1 MHTGS
6 SYVATGPRR
15 ISPQL
20 LTFIRNRYGF
30 EELNIYRLCPQCHS
44 VETKMMKKQHEMD
57 KDDMDVSDNELSGNS
72 SMDNEGENDDNE
84 EVDDGSDQ
92 NDDDDEPSEDE
103 MLLEA
108 TYREE
113 QAMEQLSAVFN
124 LLKIKQVHD
133 KLNTRSIR
141 SKIDE
146 VYIYLHG
153 LCDIIEGKSVQA
165 NNPNP
170 HELLVQESNDLL
182 TGLKNLFNE
191 SDASEQV
198 RLLTIAPKKW
208 GREKIRKCE
217 HQARESLVLRENEGV
232 LAFPQYFK
240 GNTPISNDTITS
252 IINFY
257 REDGTSRVS
266 SSSKD
271 TIQINQNTVPIR
283 YMEMSI
289 LDAFRIFDERSP
301 GLVGRTTFYSSRP
314 RDILSMKWFVM
325 MIKKIVFIGE
335 CQQCSTKS
343 LINILT
349 RNINVDLDENCSW
362 TIWQK
367 LNNKFDLQQTTGSV
381 EALLAQIEE
390 QWFPFILH
398 TFCNRSQREYIAEL
412 RRQSTKTTFVVA
424 QMDFSMNYT
433 LVRQRE
439 VQQGFFSQHQ
449 ASLFTTHLTIGKE
462 HRDIAI
468 ISDSME
474 HNMPFVYCAQR
485 IITDYVKKNFP
496 SIKKIIYV

>member
-113 QAMEQLSAVFN
+113 QAMERLSAVFN

-314 RDILSMKWFVM
+314 RDVKILSPH
-325 MIKKIVFIGE
+325 
-335 CQQCSTKS
+335 
-343 LINILT
+343 
-349 RNINVDLDENCSW
+349 D
-362 TIWQK
+362 
-367 LNNKFDLQQTTGSV
+367 
-381 EALLAQIEE
+381 
-390 QWFPFILH
+390 
-398 TFCNRSQREYIAEL
+398 TF
-412 RRQSTKTTFVVA
+412 
-424 QMDFSMNYT
+424 
-433 LVRQRE
+433 
-439 VQQGFFSQHQ
+439 
-449 ASLFTTHLTIGKE
+449 
-462 HRDIAI
+462 
-468 ISDSME
+468 ME
-474 HNMPFVYCAQR
+474 
-485 IITDYVKKNFP
+485 
-496 SIKKIIYV
+496 